1 MNLIEN
7 KTKFTHLNMP
17 SWGVGVYRKSDGDYI
32 TVEFENAGIKKLSKA
47 TINSMLIPVGGT
59 IETTPTPAPKKQSAT
74 KNTYAPVND
83 HNGSLIQYDGEAS
96 CIAGKNVIEAFEGN
110 DSIIFNETYMI
121 VGEHTKALKIHA
133 MYDLTIIGDVT
144 AQECVVNGSLTI
156 IGDAHIANL
165 TCYNTFICK
174 GNLHADKIYVGRNI
188 IVGSIDCDDIICDG
202 NVVLQT
208 TANINQNAKIGKTMV
223 ACEGIMGAGT
233 FSAINAIANEYFEF
247 DGEYEGKIL
256 ELETDATISN
266 TVPVKAAPCETIED
280 IINLANKKLEEEYDK
295 CPDLDEEEIIK
306 HLKKL
311 GAIQSRELKFLPIVE
326 PLFTKLTEISYQDR
340 IETIDEYLTVLMA
353 QKMLPTEVYKYESV
367 DHVGKLFLPKAQSE
381 IDELGFEP
389 CTIEQFSRVLSM
401 AVKFEEVLSADW
413 EILMDKVFESIG
425 LKYSTV
431 SSMINRNKPKQ
442 SVQSITA
449 ESVDEPV
456 EDSEESEPEP
466 APVPAVPRMKKVDF
480 LAKKLSHTGK
490 KFGLTDVELE
500 RMATIK
506 IRTFG
511 DLVQASDMALTKAFG
526 KKAFLANHLIQTR
539 DKIIEK
545 LADME

>member
-367 DHVGKLFLPKAQSE
+367 DHVGKLFLPKAQNE

-442 SVQSITA
+442 SVQSVTA

-456 EDSEESEPEP
+456 EDTEKIEPEP
-466 APVPAVPRMKKVDF
+466 APVPAVPRMKKADF

-511 DLVQASDMALTKAFG
+511 DLVQASDMALTKVFG